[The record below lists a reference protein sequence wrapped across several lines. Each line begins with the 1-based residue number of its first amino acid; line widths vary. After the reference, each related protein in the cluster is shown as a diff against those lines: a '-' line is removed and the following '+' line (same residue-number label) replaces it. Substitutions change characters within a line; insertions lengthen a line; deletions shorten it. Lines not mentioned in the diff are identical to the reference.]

1 MNYCSYNNIINFS
14 YKIFFQVCIIFIF
27 LTLFFF
33 NYVTYV
39 ERTSF
44 KDQLNLIVDD
54 IFSDIDINSYNIKN
68 KDELFILIN
77 SYLELQRQHIKKDS
91 SKTDYNIQKQNESIF
106 KKSLIYVT
114 ITSSILLVITVVLLS
129 IDSCVIYFQSHIF
142 YAVIGLLLVAATEY
156 LFLNLISKKYYSV
169 DPGLF
174 RRNLSLKIKQWLKT
188 NKKYNKYL

>member
-54 IFSDIDINSYNIKN
+54 IFSDIDIDSYNIKN

-77 SYLELQRQHIKKDS
+77 SYLELQREHIKKDS
-91 SKTDYNIQKQNESIF
+91 SKTDYNIQKQNESVF
-106 KKSLIYVT
+106 KKSLIYIT
-114 ITSSILLVITVVLLS
+114 IVSSILLIVSSLLYF
-129 IDSCVIYFQSHIF
+129 IDTSCVIYFKSHIMN
-142 YAVIGLLLVAATEY
+142 AIISVLLVAISEY
-156 LFLNLISKKYYSV
+156 LFLNLISKRYYSV
-169 DPGLF
+169 DPGKF
-174 RRNLSLKIKQWLKT
+174 RRNLSIKIKEWLKV
-188 NKKYNKYL
+188 NHKI